1 MSLKNIPYRS
11 NKNIMEEQFQ
21 EFIRSDFSYIEGG
34 NLTSLQHEI
43 EKKLDQFAPVK
54 KIILRRNNK
63 LHMSIEKTYQEKIFL
78 INFI

>member
-43 EKKLDQFAPVK
+43 EKKLDQFAPAK

>member
-34 NLTSLQHEI
+34 NLTSLQYEI

-63 LHMSIEKTYQEKIFL
+63 LHMSIEKTYQEKIIL

>member
-43 EKKLDQFAPVK
+43 EKMLDQFAPVK